1 MYRNLMRACWSIRRG
16 GRVVAHEQRVVLQS
30 WILRVRESG
39 RCRAVR
45 QVERNVHAWVEGLPC
60 DSADGDMIGI
70 GYNPFLASTF
80 TTRPGFA
87 PVHEA
92 RIVVLDTDGKAYAV
106 L

>member
-1 MYRNLMRACWSIRRG
+1 MYRNVMRACWSIRRG
-16 GRVVAHEQRVVLQS
+16 GRIVAHEQRVVLKS
-30 WILRVRESG
+30 CILRVRESG

-45 QVERNVHAWVEGLPC
+45 QGQRNVHAWVEGSPC
-60 DSADGDMIGI
+60 DSADGELVEI

-80 TTRPGFA
+80 TIRPGVD

-92 RIVVLDTDGKAYAV
+92 HFVVLGADGRAHAV

>member
-1 MYRNLMRACWSIRRG
+1 M
-16 GRVVAHEQRVVLQS
+16 AHEQRVVLKS
-30 WILRVRESG
+30 CTLRVRESG

-45 QVERNVHAWVEGLPC
+45 QGQRNVHAWVEGSPC
-60 DSADGDMIGI
+60 DSLDGELVEI

-80 TTRPGFA
+80 TIRPGFD

-92 RIVVLDTDGKAYAV
+92 QFVVLGTDGKAHAV